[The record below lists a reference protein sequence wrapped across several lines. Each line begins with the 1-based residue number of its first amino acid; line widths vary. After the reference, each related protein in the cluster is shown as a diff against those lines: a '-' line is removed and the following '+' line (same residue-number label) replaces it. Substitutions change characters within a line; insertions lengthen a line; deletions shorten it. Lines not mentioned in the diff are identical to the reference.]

1 MAKLVNPLLS
11 LEARGKANGCI
22 YNTWRGISYA
32 KSFASPAQP
41 NTAEQLAARSRLVT
55 YVNDWAG
62 LSDSEREA
70 WNTYAAAHLLSDWTG
85 SPKRI
90 TGQNWYIRCNVQ
102 IDRLS
107 GTPIDVPPEVA
118 APDGLAGF
126 ALALS
131 TGNVTAAWTS
141 PASGATDVE
150 FRFQGPHSAG
160 AQGRYQQSAYDQ
172 HKAIEVVTPVV
183 IMTAPAAGRYT
194 VWARNVDPA
203 TGLCSQWV
211 SDYVDVS

>member
-41 NTAEQLAARSRLVT
+41 DTEAQLLARSRMITAVG
-55 YVNDWAG
+55 DWAQ
-62 LSDSEREA
+62 LEDLEREA

-85 SPKRI
+85 TPKRI

-102 IDRLS
+102 IARLA
-107 GTPIDVPPEVA
+107 GAPIDEPPTVP
-118 APDGLAGF
+118 APDGLTGF
-126 ALALS
+126 ALS
-131 TGNVTAAWTS
+131 VVDDDIKAAWTA
-141 PASGATDVE
+141 PTAGATDVE
-150 FRFQGPHSAG
+150 FRLQGPHSVG
-160 AQGRYQQSAYDQ
+160 AQGRYQQSRFETY
-172 HKAIEVVTPVV
+172 KAIEVATPVIIAEAV
-183 IMTAPAAGRYT
+183 PTGRYT

-211 SDYVDVS
+211 KDVADVA